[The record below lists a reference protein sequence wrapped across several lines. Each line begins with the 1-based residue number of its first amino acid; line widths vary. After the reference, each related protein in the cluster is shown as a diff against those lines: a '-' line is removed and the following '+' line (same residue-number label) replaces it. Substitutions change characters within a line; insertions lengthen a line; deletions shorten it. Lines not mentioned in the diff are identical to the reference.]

1 MQQNDVVIV
10 LTTLPDV
17 QQARL
22 VANALVE
29 LGLAA
34 CVNVGA
40 PVHSVYRWQG
50 VIEQAEE
57 VPLLIKTTQQR
68 RAELLDRLV
77 SLHPYDVP
85 EVIVV
90 PVVDGHAPYLDW
102 VREVTASPE
111 A

>member
-17 QQARL
+17 QQARQIANTL
-22 VANALVE
+22 VA

-34 CVNVGA
+34 CVSVGA
-40 PVHSVYRWQG
+40 PVFSVYRWQG
-50 VIEQAEE
+50 VIEQAAEI
-57 VPLLIKTTQQR
+57 PLLIKTTQR
-68 RAELLDRLV
+68 CRAELLDRLV

-102 VREVTASPE
+102 VREVTATS
-111 A
+111 AT